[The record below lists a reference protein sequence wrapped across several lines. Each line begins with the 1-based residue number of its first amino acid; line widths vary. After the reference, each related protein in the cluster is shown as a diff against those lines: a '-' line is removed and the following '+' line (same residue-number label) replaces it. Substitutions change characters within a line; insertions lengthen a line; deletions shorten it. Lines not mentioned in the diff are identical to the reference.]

1 MTMNRLINNSIIL
14 TLGIILITQSIF
26 LPFAVS
32 ALFAVVIII
41 LYFKLAKQEKRISK
55 VITFLFVIVS
65 LAAIFFSY
73 KTFIGIEAGVAV
85 LATFLFAKAM
95 EIKAKRDVIILLNF
109 ALFVSASSFLY
120 SQSLWM
126 ALLVIS
132 CLLSCLVGLYR
143 LQTSEFSN
151 HQISKISI
159 FQDARHVGKFIVF
172 ALPFF
177 ILLFLFFPRL
187 PPLWHIPIP
196 DQNKGI
202 TGISETMSP
211 GDIAE
216 LSQSSELAFRII
228 GDMKKLPNQSDLY
241 WRGLVLDQYDG
252 QQWTSNFANQQPSLN
267 AHFEK
272 SSQNFE
278 YEYLAADVRT
288 KWVMSLEKSVPIQEK
303 YVLRTDWSVVPIRP
317 NGRIQPVKMQWIGK
331 AQFNLNVNVVPNWVQ
346 SSNTRAP
353 TQFDLQAQQFAQNLF
368 VKSNRNPELYIQNL
382 LKWYKENNF
391 TYTLSPGLLGQNRI
405 DEFLFK
411 SKQGFCEHYA
421 SSFVMLMRYVGIPAR
436 IVVGYQG
443 GQLAPDS
450 ESWEVRQLDAHAWTE
465 VLIGQEWIRYDPTA
479 IIAPERVDRGMQ
491 NLIANNQQVFGGSHT
506 SWKYQQF
513 NFLNKARI
521 WSDYLT
527 YQWQSKVVGY
537 DVQSQKKW
545 FDRLGFS
552 NTYTAILVLIFG
564 ILLIVSAYFSW
575 IYYLTFKCRDKVQLT
590 LNRLSKQLPIHL
602 QKKPYESVASWLI
615 CVSSALELN
624 EHEQA
629 LICELI
635 NSYQK
640 YVYGAN
646 KDEKDI
652 QILLKLINSCSAML
666 AQYKKGLS

>member
-26 LPFAVS
+26 QPIIVS
-32 ALFAVVIII
+32 ALFAVVIIT
-41 LYFKLAKQEKRISK
+41 LYFKLRKQEKRISK
-55 VITFLFVIVS
+55 VITFLFVIAS
-65 LAAIFFSY
+65 LAAILFSY

-126 ALLVIS
+126 ALLVIL

-143 LQTSEFSN
+143 LQTSDFIN
-151 HQISKISI
+151 NQISKINI
-159 FQDARHVGKFIVF
+159 FQDVRHVGKFIVF
-172 ALPFF
+172 AIPFF

-196 DQNKGI
+196 DQNKGV

-228 GDMKKLPNQSDLY
+228 GDMQSFPAQSDLY

-252 QQWTSNFANQQPSLN
+252 QQWTSNFANQQPSITTPIKKN
-267 AHFEK
+267 SK
-272 SSQNFE
+272 NFE
-278 YEYLAADVRT
+278 YQYLAADVRT

-303 YVLRTDWSVVPIRP
+303 YILRTDWSVVPIRP

-331 AQFNLNVNVVPNWVQ
+331 AQFNSEVHTIPKWVQ
-346 SSNTRAP
+346 SSNIRVP
-353 TQFDLQAQQFAQNLF
+353 NQFDLQAQQFAQDLF

-391 TYTLSPGLLGQNRI
+391 TYTLNPGVLGQNRV

-411 SKQGFCEHYA
+411 SRQGFCEHYA

-436 IVVGYQG
+436 VVVGYQG
-443 GQLAPDS
+443 GQLAPDG

-479 IIAPERVDRGMQ
+479 IIAPERIDGGMQ
-491 NLIANNQQVFGGSHT
+491 NLMVNNQQIFGDNHT
-506 SWKYQQF
+506 NWKYQQF

-552 NTYTAILVLIFG
+552 STYTAILVLIFG
-564 ILLIVSAYFSW
+564 VLFIVGVYFSW
-575 IYYLTFKCRDKVQLT
+575 IYYLTYKHRDQVQWA

-602 QKKPYESVASWLI
+602 QKKPYESVSSWLI
-615 CVSSALELN
+615 YTASVLDLN
-624 EHEQA
+624 EYDQVLMNELRTAHE
-629 LICELI
+629 
-635 NSYQK
+635 K
-640 YVYGAN
+640 YVYGGY
-646 KDEKDI
+646 KDENFIK
-652 QILLKLINSCSAML
+652 ILLKLINHCSAML
-666 AQYKKGLS
+666 AKYKKGLS